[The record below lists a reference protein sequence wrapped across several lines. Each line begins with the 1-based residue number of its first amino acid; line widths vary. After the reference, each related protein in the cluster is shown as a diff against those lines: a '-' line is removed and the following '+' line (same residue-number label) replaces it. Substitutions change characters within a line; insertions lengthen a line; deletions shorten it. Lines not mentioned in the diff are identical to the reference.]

1 MRTEEE
7 RLEAY
12 SRLLDSIAWYNQG
25 DISQLAKM
33 ARELGRNYT
42 LDLAERKKLLL
53 DSQK

>member
-25 DISQLAKM
+25 DIFQLAKM
-33 ARELGRNYT
+33 AKELGRNYT
-42 LDLAERKKLLL
+42 LDLVERKKLLQ